1 MILRK
6 SKYIV
11 LILILTLSGCGIYSF
26 RGRTPP
32 EGIRS
37 VAIPLFNDESG
48 FSEAGL
54 KENFTETLKKKIL
67 DDNTYILADRN
78 VADGVILGTIVSVRD
93 EPLVISGNENV
104 TKRKIVI
111 NVRIR
116 FENLKNQ
123 KLISETNY
131 ENWGEYDSSG
141 GGFSNRQNGILIA
154 MDRICEDIII
164 NITSNW

>member
-1 MILRK
+1 MVLRS
-6 SKYIV
+6 SKL
-11 LILILTLSGCGIYSF
+11 LILFIILLINGCGIYTF

-32 EGIRS
+32 EGIKS
-37 VAIPLFNDESG
+37 IAIPIFNDESG

-54 KENFTETLKKKIL
+54 KENFTESLKKKVI

-78 VADGVILGTIVSVRD
+78 VADGIILGTIVSVRD

-111 NVRIR
+111 NVKIR

-123 KLISETNY
+123 RLISETNY

-141 GGFSNRQNGILIA
+141 SGFSNRNNGILIA
-154 MDRICEDIII
+154 MEKICEDIII

>member
-6 SKYIV
+6 SKYF
-11 LILILTLSGCGIYSF
+11 ILILLLMISGCGIYSF

-54 KENFTETLKKKIL
+54 KENFTETLKKKII

-78 VADGVILGTIVSVRD
+78 VADGIILGTIVSVRD

-111 NVRIR
+111 NVKIR

-123 KLISETNY
+123 RLISESNY
-131 ENWGEYDSSG
+131 ENWGEYDSSS
-141 GGFSNRQNGILIA
+141 GGFSNRRNGILIA
-154 MDRICEDIII
+154 MEKICEDIII